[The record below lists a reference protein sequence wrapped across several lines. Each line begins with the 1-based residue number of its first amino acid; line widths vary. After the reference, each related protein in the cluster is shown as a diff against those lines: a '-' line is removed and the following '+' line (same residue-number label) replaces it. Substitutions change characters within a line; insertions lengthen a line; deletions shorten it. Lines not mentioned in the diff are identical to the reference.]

1 MFDAIKE
8 YVHNHYPTKTAI
20 VGGVICAA
28 AAMEM
33 AILVPYHITQIHH
46 AANGALEPLKY
57 NLSASLGGA
66 IFYGLCALNIIPRTA
81 AIGASIFTLYSIG
94 NFQYEG
100 AYFTSRVIGNT
111 VKFITKEILSPLCEH
126 VLLPII
132 RKIAEV
138 ASKLIAF
145 IGKLIVNMPLPKH
158 PVWIGVLILGSAIA
172 IYKCEIPHFMLQ
184 GQQAA
189 KG

>member
-1 MFDAIKE
+1 MFDVIKE
-8 YVHNHYPTKTAI
+8 YVHNHYPTKAALA
-20 VGGVICAA
+20 GGIICAA
-28 AAMEM
+28 AAVEM
-33 AILVPYHITQIHH
+33 AILVPYHISQIHH

-81 AIGASIFTLYSIG
+81 AVGASIFTLYSIS
-94 NFQYEG
+94 NFQHEG
-100 AYFTSRVIGNT
+100 AYLTSRLIGNT
-111 VKFITKEILSPLCEH
+111 VKFITKEILSPICEH
-126 VLLPII
+126 VLIPII

-145 IGKLIVNMPLPKH
+145 IGKLIVNMALPKH

-172 IYKCEIPHFMLQ
+172 IYQFVIPYFMT
-184 GQQAA
+184 A